1 MLVSTRSR
9 YGLRAMV
16 EMVREGWDEPVS
28 LARLAENEEVSQRY
42 LEQIFLRLREAGLVA
57 GRRGPRG
64 GYVLAKDPSTITLL
78 EIITTLETGFLAP
91 ECAEDA
97 PNCSGRGARDRIP
110 CHRQDGCATRI
121 LWRELRRCCFDYLEN
136 RSLFDLAMNR
146 NSSEGSLETVSPGT
160 RAQGITPRG
169 AARSEGGV

>member
-16 EMVREGWDEPVS
+16 EMVREGWSVPVS
-28 LARLAENEEVSQRY
+28 LARLSETEEVSQRY

-78 EIITTLETGFLAP
+78 EIITTLESGFLAP
-91 ECAEDA
+91 GCAEDA
-97 PNCSGRGARDRIP
+97 PNCSGRGAREKEP
-110 CHRQDGCATRI
+110 CHRQEGCATRI
-121 LWRELRRCCFDYLEN
+121 LWRDLRRCCFDYLEK
-136 RSLFDLAMNR
+136 RTLFDLAM
-146 NSSEGSLETVSPGT
+146 SSLDGAGGTESPGI
-160 RAQGITPRG
+160 RAHGMPPHG
-169 AARSEGGV
+169 AAGPEGGI

>member
-16 EMVREGWDEPVS
+16 EMVREGWNVPVS

-42 LEQIFLRLREAGLVA
+42 LEQIFLRLREAGLVT

-78 EIITTLETGFLAP
+78 EIITTLEAGFLAP
-91 ECAEDA
+91 GCAEDA
-97 PNCSGRGARDRIP
+97 PHCSGGGSHDTEP

-121 LWRELRRCCFDYLEN
+121 LWRDLRRCCFDYLGN
-136 RSLFDLAMNR
+136 RTLFDLAM
-146 NSSEGSLETVSPGT
+146 SSRDGSHDTVSPVT
-160 RAQGITPRG
+160 RAQGIPPHG
-169 AARSEGGV
+169 AAVSEGGA

>member
-16 EMVREGWDEPVS
+16 EMVREGWAVPVS
-28 LARLAENEEVSQRY
+28 LAKLADTEEVSQRY

-64 GYVLAKDPSTITLL
+64 GYVLVKDPSTITLL

-91 ECAEDA
+91 GCAEDA
-97 PNCSGRGARDRIP
+97 PNCSGGGGSGEP
-110 CHRQDGCATRI
+110 CHRQEGCATRI
-121 LWRELRRCCFDYLEN
+121 LWRDLRRCCFDYLGK
-136 RSLFDLAMNR
+136 RTLLDLAMR
-146 NSSEGSLETVSPGT
+146 SLNGGQDIGSPGT
-160 RAQGITPRG
+160 RAQGIPPHG
-169 AARSEGGV
+169 AADPEGGV